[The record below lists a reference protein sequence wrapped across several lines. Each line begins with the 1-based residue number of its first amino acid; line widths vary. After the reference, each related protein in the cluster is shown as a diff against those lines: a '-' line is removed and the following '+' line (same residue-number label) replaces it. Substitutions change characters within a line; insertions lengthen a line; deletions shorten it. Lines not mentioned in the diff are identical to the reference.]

1 MNTHNSVMYFEELW
15 FEIHLEVV
23 MNKVDKTIGLICNLQ
38 SLLLRPASWSCI
50 MLSVNLDLTRL
61 TLFLTE
67 LFMKVRS

>member
-1 MNTHNSVMYFEELW
+1 MRYTYSVMHFEELW

-23 MNKVDKTIGLICNLQ
+23 MNKVDKTIDLICNLQ
-38 SLLLRPASWSCI
+38 SLLLRRAPSSCI
-50 MLSVNLDLTRL
+50 MLSVNVDLTML